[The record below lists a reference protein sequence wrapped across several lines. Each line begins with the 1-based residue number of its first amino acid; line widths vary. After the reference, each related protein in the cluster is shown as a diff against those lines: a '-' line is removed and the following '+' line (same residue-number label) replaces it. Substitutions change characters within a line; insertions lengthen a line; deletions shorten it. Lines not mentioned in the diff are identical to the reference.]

1 MLPPDSVSLK
11 KIMHKPKTF
20 EFIIRSLKTM
30 GLLNHLEFLWETYLY
45 LLRDLDDIHTQ
56 NLREITNMSRK
67 MIIDDDKDIT
77 NPMFSEVSKAEW
89 ESSRHD
95 LQSLD
100 ENQIKLIAKETNQ
113 LITQNWQFAR
123 AILLFALKCN

>member
-1 MLPPDSVSLK
+1 MGDIFLSVK
-11 KIMHKPKTF
+11 
-20 EFIIRSLKTM
+20 
-30 GLLNHLEFLWETYLY
+30 G
-45 LLRDLDDIHTQ
+45 LDDINTQ

-67 MIIDDDKDIT
+67 LIIDDDNDIT
-77 NPMFSEVSKAEW
+77 DPTFSEISKTEW

-123 AILLFALKCN
+123 AILLLLALKSN

>member
-1 MLPPDSVSLK
+1 
-11 KIMHKPKTF
+11 
-20 EFIIRSLKTM
+20 
-30 GLLNHLEFLWETYLY
+30 
-45 LLRDLDDIHTQ
+45 
-56 NLREITNMSRK
+56 MSRK
-67 MIIDDDKDIT
+67 LIIDDDNDIT
-77 NPMFSEVSKAEW
+77 DPTFSEISKTEW

-123 AILLFALKCN
+123 AILLLLALKSN